1 MCEKLLRTA
10 ASGHQKDLLVV
21 RSFQTLFGKVLLIT
35 VCHENIMSDY
45 IAGDW
50 HCLEI
55 GHVHEFF
62 K

>member
-1 MCEKLLRTA
+1 MLSFEKHLCTA
-10 ASGHQKDLLVV
+10 ASGHQKDLLIVW
-21 RSFQTLFGKVLLIT
+21 SFQ
-35 VCHENIMSDY
+35 IMSDY

-50 HCLEI
+50 HCLEV